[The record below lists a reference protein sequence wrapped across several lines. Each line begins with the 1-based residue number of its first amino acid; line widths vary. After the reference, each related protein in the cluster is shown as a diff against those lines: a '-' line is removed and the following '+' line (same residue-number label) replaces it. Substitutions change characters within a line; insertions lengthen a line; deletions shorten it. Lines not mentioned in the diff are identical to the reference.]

1 MKICSNN
8 SLQREQ
14 WYINNKISRVALRDE
29 TGESETSGLCRWT
42 FPWSFLSDARG
53 GEYSVGTGSVLLE
66 FAVFL
71 LFFFCP
77 IMCFKWSAEL
87 IPMHNP
93 HPKIIKKFFAFPT
106 EWKKRRKGRDEE
118 NIFIPFPPLIEN
130 SHIQC
135 LFVYLHLPF
144 FNQIIIIKFCSWCS
158 DWMISNEAPPMENN
172 FEENIFA
179 RRTCWVL
186 STKTFLHL
194 KLSS

>member
-1 MKICSNN
+1 MSVSGETRWIFFIFSFSHVMKICSNN

-29 TGESETSGLCRWT
+29 TGESETSGLCKWT

-93 HPKIIKKFFAFPT
+93 HPKIIKSFLLFQPNG
-106 EWKKRRKGRDEE
+106 RRDGREE
-118 NIFIPFPPLIEN
+118 T
-130 SHIQC
+130 
-135 LFVYLHLPF
+135 
-144 FNQIIIIKFCSWCS
+144 K
-158 DWMISNEAPPMENN
+158 
-172 FEENIFA
+172 
-179 RRTCWVL
+179 
-186 STKTFLHL
+186 KTFSFHFPR
-194 KLSS
+194 